1 MAIQGDG
8 LEYTLSYN
16 EEGNDDSKALAPVQ
30 SKLLTRSP
38 PIGGAFTGVMFG
50 IYSFG
55 KMEPVLDPADFSK
68 ISLESL

>member
-16 EEGNDDSKALAPVQ
+16 EEGKDDSKPLAPVQ

-50 IYSFG
+50 VYSFG

-68 ISLESL
+68 ISLETI

>member
-8 LEYTLSYN
+8 LQYTLSYN
-16 EEGNDDSKALAPVQ
+16 EEGKDDSKALAPVQ
-30 SKLLTRSP
+30 SQLLTRSP

-50 IYSFG
+50 VYSFG